1 MKGKKMGKP
10 LDDKPKN
17 FKSSMLSL
25 FRYLKPWY
33 AAIVISLLLSLASTV
48 LTLIAPDKMADLTN
62 SIAAGLFTGIDM
74 DGIKKAIIAILV
86 IYIAGSL
93 FSCAASYTMITVM
106 QRLAWSMR
114 DSISKKI
121 NRMPLK
127 YFDKVSIGDVMSRIT
142 NDVDTLSSTLNSSI
156 TTLVQGVVQFVGVTV
171 IMFATN
177 ALMSLAAIG
186 SSLIGF
192 IFMFAV
198 IKRSKKYFR
207 RQQKN
212 LGDMNGH
219 VEEMYSG
226 HDIVRVYGATGQAKA
241 EFKRINN
248 NLYES
253 AWKSQFF
260 GGLMMPFMSFIG
272 NFGYVAVCV
281 VGAALTMSGDISF
294 GTIVSFI
301 AYVRLFTSPL
311 SQISQAAGQ
320 LMSAGAAGER
330 VFGFLEEEELSDDSN
345 CTAYPEKVT
354 GKVDFDHVRFGYD
367 EDKAII
373 NDFSTSVMP
382 GQKIAIVGHTGAGK
396 TTMVNLLMRFYELWS
411 GEIRIDGVPISEMK
425 RSDVHTLFGMVL
437 QDTWLFEGTYREN
450 IVYGKKDVTDDQ
462 IRSACKA
469 VGMDHFIMTLP
480 EGYDTVLSDRSSLS
494 AGQRQLLTI
503 ARAMVENAPMII
515 LDEATSSVDTRT
527 EALVQQAMY
536 KLTEGRTSFVIAHR
550 LSTIR
555 DADLIL
561 VMDKGDV
568 VESGTHEQLLKANGL
583 YKELYYSQFEA
594 KCRTPFVIPH
604 RLSTI
609 RDTDL
614 ILVMDKG
621 DIVESGTHEQLL
633 KANGLYKELYYSQFE
648 AK

>member
-1 MKGKKMGKP
+1 MKGMKMGKP

-17 FKSSMLSL
+17 FKSSILSL

-48 LTLIAPDKMADLTN
+48 LTLIAPNKMADLTN
-62 SIAAGLFTGIDM
+62 YIAAGLYTGIDM

-425 RSDVHTLFGMVL
+425 RSDVHALFGMVL

-594 KCRTPFVIPH
+594 KCRTSFVIPH

-614 ILVMDKG
+614 ILIMDKG

>member
-1 MKGKKMGKP
+1 MRGMRMGRP

-17 FKSSMLSL
+17 LKSSMLSL
-25 FRYLKPWY
+25 IRYLKPWY
-33 AAIVISLLLSLASTV
+33 PAIVISLIMSLVSTA
-48 LTLIAPDKMADLTN
+48 LTLVAPDKMSDLTN
-62 SIAAGLFTGIDM
+62 SIAAGLVAGIDM
-74 DGIKKAIIAILV
+74 DGIVKSIVTILI
-86 IYIAGSL
+86 IYIAGGL

-106 QRLAWSMR
+106 QKLAWSMR
-114 DSISKKI
+114 DNISKKI

-156 TTLVQGVVQFVGVTV
+156 TSLVQGIVQFVGVTI

-177 ALMSLAAIG
+177 GIMALAAIG

-198 IKRSKKYFR
+198 IKRSRKYFR
-207 RQQKN
+207 QQQKN

-219 VEEMYSG
+219 VEEIYSG

-241 EFKRINN
+241 EFRRINN

-281 VGAALTMSGDISF
+281 VGAALTMNGNISF

-311 SQISQAAGQ
+311 SQISQAATQ

-330 VFGFLEEEELSDDSN
+330 VFGFLEEEELSDDSD

-354 GKVDFDHVRFGYD
+354 GEVTFDHVRFGYD
-367 EDKAII
+367 KDKPVI
-373 NDFSTSVMP
+373 NDFSAKVLP

-411 GEIRIDGVPISEMK
+411 GEIRIDGVPIAEMK
-425 RSDVHTLFGMVL
+425 RSDVHALFGMVL

-450 IVYGKKDVTDDQ
+450 IAYGKENVTYEQ
-462 IRSACKA
+462 IRAACKA

-480 EGYDTVLSDRSSLS
+480 DGYDTVLSDRSSLS

-568 VESGTHEQLLKANGL
+568 VESGTHKQLLKRDGL

-594 KCRTPFVIPH
+594 K
-604 RLSTI
+604 
-609 RDTDL
+609 
-614 ILVMDKG
+614 
-621 DIVESGTHEQLL
+621 
-633 KANGLYKELYYSQFE
+633 
-648 AK
+648 

>member
-1 MKGKKMGKP
+1 MKGMKMGKP

-17 FKSSMLSL
+17 FKSSILSL

-62 SIAAGLFTGIDM
+62 YIAAGLSTGIDM

-192 IFMFAV
+192 MFMFAV
-198 IKRSKKYFR
+198 IKRSRKYFQ

-425 RSDVHTLFGMVL
+425 RSDVHALFGMVL

-561 VMDKGDV
+561 VMDKGNV

-594 KCRTPFVIPH
+594 KCRTSFVIPH

>member
-1 MKGKKMGKP
+1 MSPGPMRRP
-10 LDDKPKN
+10 PVDEKPKN

-25 FRYLKPWY
+25 LRYLKPWH
-33 AAIVISLLLSLASTV
+33 AAIIISLILSLGSTA

-62 SIAAGLFTGIDM
+62 SIAAGLTTGIDM
-74 DGIKKAIIAILV
+74 EGIKQAIIAILI
-86 IYIAGSL
+86 IYIGSGL
-93 FSCAASYTMITVM
+93 LSCIASYTMITVM
-106 QRLAWSMR
+106 QKLAWSLR
-114 DSISKKI
+114 DSISIKI

-127 YFDKVSIGDVMSRIT
+127 YFDRVSIGDVLSRIT

-156 TTLVQGVVQFVGVTV
+156 TTLVQGLVQFVGVTI

-177 ALMSLAAIG
+177 AVMSLAAIG
-186 SSLIGF
+186 SSLVGF
-192 IFMFAV
+192 IFMFVV
-198 IKRSKKYFR
+198 ISKSRKYFR
-207 RQQKN
+207 QQQKN

-226 HDIVRVYGATGQAKA
+226 HDIVRVYGATAQAKA
-241 EFKRINN
+241 EFKRING

-260 GGLMMPFMSFIG
+260 GGLMMPFMGFIG

-281 VGAALTMSGDISF
+281 VGAALTMSGAISF
-294 GTIVSFI
+294 GVIVSFI
-301 AYVRLFTSPL
+301 AYVRLFTNPL
-311 SQISQAAGQ
+311 SQIAQAATQ

-330 VFGFLEEEELSDDSN
+330 VFGFLEEEELSDDSA

-354 GKVDFDHVRFGYD
+354 GEVTFDHVRFGYD
-367 EDKAII
+367 EDKPVI
-373 NDFSTSVMP
+373 NDFSAKVLP

-425 RSDVHTLFGMVL
+425 RSDVHALFGMVL

-450 IVYGKKDVTDDQ
+450 IVYGKENVTDEQ
-462 IRSACKA
+462 VRAACKA

-480 EGYDTVLSDRSSLS
+480 DGYDTVLSDRSSLS

-561 VMDKGDV
+561 VMEKGDV
-568 VESGTHEQLLKANGL
+568 VESGTHEQLLKKDGL
-583 YKELYYSQFEA
+583 YKELYFSQFEA
-594 KCRTPFVIPH
+594 K
-604 RLSTI
+604 
-609 RDTDL
+609 
-614 ILVMDKG
+614 
-621 DIVESGTHEQLL
+621 
-633 KANGLYKELYYSQFE
+633 
-648 AK
+648 